1 VLLIL
6 NYSSLALLPYL
17 AGGPS
22 FPAAMSVTGLLT
34 FSPIILPV
42 VVPES
47 WGTIHSHPHDAYGAY
62 TSLFRFISVTSTT
75 LHVKAGILG
84 LIYNLPR
91 SYEHRHSILMPFGA
105 EERSDWER
113 TTTSVGKIIGSLS
126 DHPAVAAVASDV
138 LLSTLSLGLWV
149 AVRALDVDDILVSS
163 IPYYKPASATP
174 SSQESLVAAESKSP
188 VEDSLLG
195 REPEQSTATQ
205 RSSRS
210 SKSAASSIGASRD
223 GVATS
228 AANTRRRGRPLKAK
242 PDPRQATDDDTY
254 VPTLSVAQSVVEGDE
269 ILEEDDWE
277 AASLAWGL
285 TVFGGL
291 GTGCAGVF
299 GAECISR

>member
-1 VLLIL
+1 M
-6 NYSSLALLPYL
+6 A
-17 AGGPS
+17 
-22 FPAAMSVTGLLT
+22 VTGLLT
-34 FSPIILPV
+34 FSPIILPM

-47 WGTIHSHPHDAYGAY
+47 WGTIHAHPHDAYGAY
-62 TSLFRFISVTSTT
+62 ASLFRFISITSTA
-75 LHVKAGILG
+75 LHVKAGVLG

-91 SYEHRHSILMPFGA
+91 SYEHRHSIPMPFGS
-105 EERSDWER
+105 EERSSWER
-113 TTTSVGKIIGSLS
+113 TTTSVGKVLGSLS

-138 LLSTLSLGLWV
+138 LLSTLSLGIWA
-149 AVRALDVDDILVSS
+149 AVRAFDVDDILVSS

-174 SSQESLVAAESKSP
+174 SSQESLVVAEGESP
-188 VEDSLLG
+188 VEDPHLE

-205 RSSRS
+205 RSGRSRR
-210 SKSAASSIGASRD
+210 SAVPSIGTSRD

-228 AANTRRRGRPLKAK
+228 AANTRRRGRPLKTK
-242 PDPRQATDDDTY
+242 PDPHQATDDDTY
-254 VPTLSVAQSVVEGDE
+254 VPTLSVTQSVVEGDE
-269 ILEEDDWE
+269 VLEEDDWE